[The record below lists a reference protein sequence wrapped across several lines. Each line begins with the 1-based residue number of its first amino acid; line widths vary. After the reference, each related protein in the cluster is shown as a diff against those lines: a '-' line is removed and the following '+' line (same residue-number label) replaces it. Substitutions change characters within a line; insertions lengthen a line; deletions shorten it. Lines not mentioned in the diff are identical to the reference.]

1 MGFSGVHLLTLSPKQ
16 AEQLF
21 FIPYIWRHTVEQVT
35 HHCILLH
42 MVSYKW
48 LCTRGRHEL
57 SNSENVLSSLSV
69 TKEEE

>member
-21 FIPYIWRHTVEQVT
+21 SIPYIWRHRVEQVT
-35 HHCILLH
+35 LHCILLH
-42 MVSYKW
+42 MVSHKW
-48 LCTRGRHEL
+48 LCTRGSHKL
-57 SNSENVLSSLSV
+57 SDSENVLSSLSI